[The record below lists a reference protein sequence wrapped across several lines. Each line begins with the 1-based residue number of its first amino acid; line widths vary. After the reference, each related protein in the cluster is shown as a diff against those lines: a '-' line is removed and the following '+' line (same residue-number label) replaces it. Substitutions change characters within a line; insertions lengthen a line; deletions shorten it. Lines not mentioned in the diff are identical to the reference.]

1 MKFTYLLAAF
11 ALLQVSEASDI
22 SCIRSDNGVECSE
35 QTSLLNVLNDE
46 TVLAYYSYSE
56 QLEKIQALNLW
67 FSLIDTNRNE

>member
-22 SCIRSDNGVECSE
+22 SCVRSDSGVECSE

-46 TVLAYYSYSE
+46 TILAYYSYSE
-56 QLEKIQALNLW
+56 QLEKIQALDLW
-67 FSLIDTNRNE
+67 FTLIDSDRNG